1 MADLALLPRP
11 TSLRRGDGR
20 LTLPSRLAASGP
32 PEWVDTFRALVSPGS
47 GIAVDATT
55 DDERA
60 TLRINEIAGAP
71 GSYDLT
77 VDDSGIT
84 LTAADRAGL
93 CHGIAT
99 LRQLLPPWAC
109 GAAPGSADPVTLPH
123 VQVHDAPHFA
133 WRGLLLDVGRHFQ
146 PLDSLL
152 RLVDLLALHKLNVLH
167 LHLTEDQGWRF
178 EVRALPR
185 LTTVGAVRP
194 ETRLPAWETGDG
206 TPHGGFYTQ
215 SQLRSLVAYAAL
227 RGVTVVPEIDLPGH
241 VRSLLAAYPEF
252 GDPGAEPTTVATTV
266 GVFPEVLHLS
276 DATVATVETVL
287 TELLDVFPS
296 EFIHVG
302 GDECPRGQWESSAA
316 AAEVAADH
324 GLPGVHGLQPWFTAH
339 LRDWLAARGRRLVG
353 WDEIIDEGPLAGAVV
368 MSWRGAGPG
377 ARAIA
382 AGNDVVLCAPP
393 YYLDHHQSSGPDEP
407 YGIGGLATW
416 QDVLTTDPYAAVPA
430 ADRPRLLGIQGQL
443 WTEYLPTP
451 RQVDYMAW
459 PRAAALAEV
468 AWSGPG
474 NDAWSGPGD
483 GGPVVEEF
491 EGRLRVHLA
500 RLDAM
505 GVDYRPLDG
514 PHSWQVG
521 GTGRWTRVDHP

>member
-11 TSLRRGDGR
+11 TSLHRGDGR
-20 LTLPSRLAASGP
+20 LTLPLRLATSGP

-47 GIAVDATT
+47 GLAVDA
-55 DDERA
+55 A
-60 TLRINEIAGAP
+60 MAGSPALVRLAGTGGSP

-77 VDDSGIT
+77 VDVSGIT
-84 LTAADRAGL
+84 LGAADRAGL

-99 LRQLLPPWAC
+99 LRQLMPAWAC
-109 GAAPGSADPVTLPH
+109 GPAPATTDAVTLPH

-146 PLDSLL
+146 PLANLL
-152 RLVDLLALHKLNVLH
+152 RLVDVLALHKLNVLH

-178 EVRALPR
+178 EVLALPR
-185 LTTVGAVRP
+185 LTEVGAVRP

-215 SQLRSLVAYAAL
+215 RQLRTLVAYAAQ
-227 RGVTVVPEIDLPGH
+227 RGVTIVPEIDLPGH

-252 GDPGAEPTTVATTV
+252 GEPGAEPTAVATTV
-266 GVFPEVLHLS
+266 GVFPEVLHLD
-276 DATVATVETVL
+276 DAAVAMVETVL

-296 EFIHVG
+296 ELIHIG
-302 GDECPRGQWESSAA
+302 GDECPRKQWEGSEA
-316 AAEVAADH
+316 AAEVAAGR
-324 GLPGVHGLQPWFTAH
+324 GLSGVEGLQPWFTAH

-368 MSWRGAGPG
+368 MSWRGAEPG
-377 ARAIA
+377 ARAMA
-382 AGNDVVLCAPP
+382 AGNEVVLCAPP
-393 YYLDHHQSSGPDEP
+393 YYLDHYQSSDPEEP
-407 YGIGGLATW
+407 YAIGGLATW
-416 QDVLTTDPYAAVPA
+416 QDVLTTDPYAAVPL
-430 ADRPRLLGIQGQL
+430 ADRPRLLGVQAQV

-451 RQVDYMAW
+451 RHVDYMVW

-468 AWSGPG
+468 AW
-474 NDAWSGPGD
+474 AGPGD
-483 GGPVVEEF
+483 SAPDVVEF
-491 EGRLRVHLA
+491 ETRLRVHLA

-505 GVDYRPLDG
+505 GVGYRPLDG
-514 PHSWQVG
+514 PHPWQAG
-521 GTGRWTRVDHP
+521 GTGRWARFDRP